1 MSKPSKRKSYR
12 PRILVAL
19 SIVVIVLVFFLPLQS
34 PAEQDGTSFLS
45 TQWGG
50 HLRAIGTVS
59 WIDDDSLFAT
69 QDTGPYW
76 DGQGELRLKNDLFM
90 GKRLQLET
98 HYELVDQSGDTI
110 EVRNRLGL
118 SSGTGI
124 LGLLSGQEINDDRQ
138 LMNLTHILDEGD
150 RHVAYHRL
158 DRLNLTYNGAWGTL
172 RLGRQ
177 ALTWGNGLIFN
188 PMDLFNPFSPTTVVR
203 DYKAGDDMAHLQIPL
218 GTGEAQFLYL
228 PRRDGKTGDVADDQ
242 TSYASKWH
250 FPLAGMA
257 IDFMAARHFSDHLIG
272 AGATGYLGG
281 AAWRF
286 DSLYTFLDMDDEQV
300 GFWQIVA
307 NMDYAW
313 GWFGRNFYGLIEY
326 YYNGLGYSDDYEKA
340 LDDPALSDRLS
351 RGELFTF
358 GRHYLAGQ
366 IQIELHPLLQSHW
379 AAIVNL
385 DDMSLIFQPQLI
397 WDVALNWQLIAG
409 ATIYSGGDDTEYG
422 GFNVSDGLLSFKLAP
437 SDSAFLWLTYYF

>member
-1 MSKPSKRKSYR
+1 MSKPQKRKS
-12 PRILVAL
+12 PRQWTLFTLSAVAL
-19 SIVVIVLVFFLPLQS
+19 ALTFLPLQS
-34 PAEQDGTSFLS
+34 MAEQDVASFFS

-50 HLRAIGTVS
+50 HLRTIGTVS

-76 DGQGELRLKNDLFM
+76 DGQGELRLKNELFM
-90 GKRLQLET
+90 GKRLRLDV
-98 HYELVDQSGDTI
+98 HYELVDQTGDTL
-110 EVRNRLGL
+110 ETRNGMGL
-118 SSGTGI
+118 SSTAGI
-124 LGLLSGQEINDDRQ
+124 MDLLIGQAVNDDRR
-138 LMNLTHILDEGD
+138 LMNLTHILDEGN

-158 DRLNLTYNGAWGTL
+158 DRLNLTYSDSWGTV

-177 ALTWGNGLIFN
+177 ALTWGNGMIFN
-188 PMDLFNPFSPTTVVR
+188 PMDLFNPFAPTTVMR
-203 DYKAGDDMAHLQIPL
+203 DYKAGDDMAYLQIPL
-218 GTGEAQFLYL
+218 GAGEAQFLYL
-228 PRRDGKTGDVADDQ
+228 PRRDRQTGDVADDQ
-242 TSYASKWH
+242 SSYASKWN
-250 FPLAGMA
+250 FPVAGME

-272 AGATGYLGG
+272 AGATGYLSG

-313 GWFGRNFYGLIEY
+313 GWFGKSIYGLIEY
-326 YYNGLGYSDDYEKA
+326 YYNGLGYTDDYHKA
-340 LDDPALSDRLS
+340 LADPALSNRLS
-351 RGELFTF
+351 RGELFTL

-366 IQIELHPLLQSHW
+366 LQIELHPLLQSHW
-379 AAIVNL
+379 GAIVNL
-385 DDMSLIFQPQLI
+385 VDSSLIFQPQLV

-422 GFNVSDGLLSFKLAP
+422 GYDASVGLLSFEVAP
-437 SDSAFLWLTYYF
+437 SDNVYLWLTCYF

>member
-1 MSKPSKRKSYR
+1 MSKQLNRKS
-12 PRILVAL
+12 PLQWTCIVLSAVAL
-19 SIVVIVLVFFLPLQS
+19 VLTLLPLQTM
-34 PAEQDGTSFLS
+34 AEQDDTSFFS

-59 WIDDDSLFAT
+59 WIENESLFAT
-69 QDTGPYW
+69 HDSGPYW
-76 DGQGELRLKNDLFM
+76 DGQGELRLKNELFM
-90 GKRLQLET
+90 GKRLRLET
-98 HYELVDQSGDTI
+98 HYELVDQTGDTL
-110 EVRNRLGL
+110 EARNGLDL
-118 SSGTGI
+118 SSTTGI
-124 LGLLSGQEINDDRQ
+124 MELLVGQEVNDDRR
-138 LMNLTHILDEGD
+138 LMNLTRILDEGD

-158 DRLNLTYNGAWGTL
+158 DRLNLTYSDSWGTL

-188 PMDLFNPFSPTTVVR
+188 PMDLFNPFAPTTVLR

-218 GTGEAQFLYL
+218 GAGEAQFLYL
-228 PRRDGKTGDVADDQ
+228 PRRDRQTGDVADDQ

-250 FPLAGMA
+250 FPVAGME

-286 DSLYTFLDMDDEQV
+286 DSLYTFLDKDDEHV

-313 GWFGRNFYGLIEY
+313 GWFGKNIYGLIEY
-326 YYNGLGYSDDYEKA
+326 YYNGLGYTDDYPKA
-340 LDDPALSDRLS
+340 LADSALLDRLS
-351 RGELFTF
+351 RGELFTL

-366 IQIELHPLLQSHW
+366 FQIELHPLLQSHW
-379 AAIVNL
+379 SVIVNL
-385 DDMSLIFQPQLI
+385 ADSSSIFQPQLI
-397 WDVALNWQLIAG
+397 WDVAPNWQLIAG
-409 ATIYSGGDDTEYG
+409 ATFYSGSDDTEYG
-422 GFNVSDGLLSFKLAP
+422 GFDASVGLLSFEVAP
-437 SDSAFLWLTYYF
+437 SDNVFLWLSYYF

>member
-1 MSKPSKRKSYR
+1 MSKQLNRKSLLQWTC
-12 PRILVAL
+12 IVLSAVAL
-19 SIVVIVLVFFLPLQS
+19 VLTLLPLKTM
-34 PAEQDGTSFLS
+34 AEKDDTSFFS

-59 WIDDDSLFAT
+59 WIENESLFAT
-69 QDTGPYW
+69 HDSGPYW
-76 DGQGELRLKNDLFM
+76 DGQGELRLKNELFM
-90 GKRLQLET
+90 GKRLRLET
-98 HYELVDQSGDTI
+98 HYELVDQTGDTL
-110 EVRNRLGL
+110 EARNGLGL
-118 SSGTGI
+118 SSTTGI
-124 LGLLSGQEINDDRQ
+124 MGLLVGEEVNDDRR
-138 LMNLTHILDEGD
+138 LMNLTRILDEGD

-158 DRLNLTYNGAWGTL
+158 DRLNLAYSDSWGTL

-188 PMDLFNPFSPTTVVR
+188 PMDLFNPFAPTTVLR

-218 GTGEAQFLYL
+218 GAGEAQFLYL
-228 PRRDGKTGDVADDQ
+228 PRRDRQTGDVAEDQ

-250 FPLAGMA
+250 FPVAGME

-286 DSLYTFLDMDDEQV
+286 DSLYTFLDKDDEPV

-313 GWFGRNFYGLIEY
+313 GWFGKNIYGLIEY
-326 YYNGLGYSDDYEKA
+326 YYNGLGYTDDYHKA
-340 LDDPALSDRLS
+340 LADSVLLDRLS
-351 RGELFTF
+351 RGELFTL

-366 IQIELHPLLQSHW
+366 LQIELHPLLQSHW
-379 AAIVNL
+379 SVIVNL
-385 DDMSLIFQPQLI
+385 ADSSSIFQPQLM

-409 ATIYSGGDDTEYG
+409 ATFYSGSDDTEYG
-422 GFNVSDGLLSFKLAP
+422 GFDTSVGLLSFEVAP
-437 SDSAFLWLTYYF
+437 SDNVFLWLSYYF